1 MKKILLLIFIIL
13 STKVVSTQTIKPTEE
28 EIDPI
33 LLSGSEALPFH
44 LIIEVKGRDL
54 SDTAMTIYFWEQYIN
69 TGYNSLPPEIKEL
82 SPINGSFFSGNIGA
96 KVFQYKSPAFSKP
109 ALFNLFY
116 ESSYLLKDF
125 YAFPGDTVKLVVER
139 DNTKAYFIGPNA
151 LNYQLQQDFERDL
164 KRSFKLKT
172 PIMIGATKEALLR
185 DERNKLLYEEA
196 LVYQLQGINPLME
209 FISNQSDQESH
220 LLRIKNEL
228 FNQDKKG
235 SQVIQGYEGLIS
247 QDVLE
252 FMYAEYIGKLFSR
265 EITVFKN
272 FSSDLNPLKQEI
284 LTQIKAITD
293 GFISIAHVDQA
304 FAFQDLLIELG
315 IGFNIIG
322 YQGII
327 PFFKQYPPSLKEVL
341 LTRFIGKNFKTQQ
354 QIDYFLQAAKSIA
367 QLEWTNQVLDQLIQS
382 RSQGAP
388 FKEISLP
395 NTAGLMINSI
405 DWKGKIVLIDFWF
418 TGCKAC
424 IEYYENCLK
433 PAEEFF
439 KGNPDVLFVSINT
452 DKNQS
457 TWLKSVDSGRY
468 TSNHAINLFAGQDQG
483 KALLDFYNIN
493 SFPSQLLLDK
503 DLRIY
508 RSGNFARDPSFLQ
521 KVILEAINHTI
532 INQP

>member
-1 MKKILLLIFIIL
+1 MKKILLLLFIAL
-13 STKVVSTQTIKPTEE
+13 STNVAFTQSIKPKEQE
-28 EIDPI
+28 VE
-33 LLSGSEALPFH
+33 LSSHSSNEDLPFH
-44 LIIEVKGRDL
+44 LIIEVKGRNL
-54 SDTAMTIYFWEQYIN
+54 SDTTMTIYFWEQYIN
-69 TGYNSLPPEIKEL
+69 PGYKSLPPEIKEL

-96 KVFQYKSPAFSKP
+96 KVFQYKSLAFSKP

-164 KRSFKLKT
+164 NRSFKLKT
-172 PIMIGATKEALLR
+172 PIMIGATKEAMLR
-185 DERNKLLYEEA
+185 VERNKQLYEEA
-196 LVYQLQGINPLME
+196 LTYQLQGINPLME
-209 FISNQSDQESH
+209 FISSQSDQESH
-220 LLRIKNEL
+220 LLRIKHEL
-228 FNQDKKG
+228 LNQSKKR
-235 SQVIQGYEGLIS
+235 SQVIQGYEGLVR

-252 FMYAEYIGKLFSR
+252 FMHAEYIGKLYTR

-272 FSSDLNPLKQEI
+272 FSSDLNPLKQGI
-284 LTQIKAITD
+284 LEQVKNITNE
-293 GFISIAHVDQA
+293 FISTNHVDQA

-315 IGFNIIG
+315 IGFNLIG

-327 PFFKQYPPSLKEVL
+327 PFFEQYPPTLKEVL
-341 LTRFIGKNFKTQQ
+341 LTRFIGKNFKTQEK
-354 QIDYFLQAAKSIA
+354 IDYFLQEAKSVA
-367 QLEWTNQVLDQLIQS
+367 KLDWTNHVLDQLIQS

-395 NTAGLMINSI
+395 NTEGHVVSSK
-405 DWKGKIVLIDFWF
+405 DWKGKVVLIDFWF

-424 IEYYENCLK
+424 IEYYEKCLK
-433 PAEEFF
+433 PAEEYF
-439 KGNPDVLFVSINT
+439 KNNPDVLFVSINT

-457 TWLKSVDSGRY
+457 SWLKSVNSGRY

-483 KALLDFYNIN
+483 KDLLDFYNIN

-503 DLRIY
+503 DLKIY
-508 RSGNFARDPSFLQ
+508 RSGNFARDPTVLQ
-521 KVILEAINHTI
+521 KLILEATNHNIN
-532 INQP
+532 NQP